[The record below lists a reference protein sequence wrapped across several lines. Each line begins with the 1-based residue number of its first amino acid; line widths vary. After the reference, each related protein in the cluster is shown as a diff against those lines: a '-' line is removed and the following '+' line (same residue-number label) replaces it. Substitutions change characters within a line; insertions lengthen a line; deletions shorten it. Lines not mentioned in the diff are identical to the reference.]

1 MGRFVRGA
9 CLAAGILFILFTGCV
24 VFWFGRVLEGAFGI
38 GGRSCSRVGSVCI
51 YFSVVGGL
59 ADFLGC
65 YFSNL
70 MPISSGCFHTVII

>member
-38 GGRSCSRVGSVCI
+38 GG
-51 YFSVVGGL
+51 
-59 ADFLGC
+59 
-65 YFSNL
+65 
-70 MPISSGCFHTVII
+70 